1 MKMRTQTLKTEYSRR
16 RKMCAMRQACA
27 LKQKQSIESY
37 DNNKDYIQLGALGTV
52 QWGLERRWE

>member
-1 MKMRTQTLKTEYSRR
+1 
-16 RKMCAMRQACA
+16 MCAMRQACA